1 MLSAAAAAGLY
12 GFATGKGPFNKARFK
27 EQHDALSRYVDN
39 NYPDCSYTSIAAS
52 GTGWMSSVRRRGSRR
67 PLDAQ
72 RAADVL
78 VFFKKPGRRVR
89 IYRIKNGFVTHRASA
104 E

>member
-1 MLSAAAAAGLY
+1 MDSKQLKRCVMLSAAAAAGLY

-52 GTGWMSSVRRRGSRR
+52 GTGWMSSVRRRGRTVAVVYFSKS
-67 PLDAQ
+67 PDG
-72 RAADVL
+72 VY
-78 VFFKKPGRRVR
+78 VFTESK
-89 IYRIKNGFVTHRASA
+89 TAL
-104 E
+104 